1 VIENDSSLRFQFKH
15 GLNRLRM
22 RAREVLAGAQPERR
36 PDIPETTVGDDSVR
50 VDGDVPAAPEPDQ
63 IIHLVMHHQPWLKPP
78 GQPVE
83 CPRENDD
90 AVSEYED
97 VTSGL
102 SSQVKQSLTSRE
114 PQKEDKSEVLQ
125 CLMDGKQAGWDGE
138 YKI

>member
-1 VIENDSSLRFQFKH
+1 MIGNDSSLRFQFKH
-15 GLNRLRM
+15 GLNRLRR
-22 RAREVLAGAQPERR
+22 RAREVLAGAQPEQM
-36 PDIPETTVGDDSVR
+36 PDVSETIAGDDGVR

-78 GQPVE
+78 GPPVE
-83 CPRENDD
+83 CSRENDD
-90 AVSEYED
+90 AVSEYKA

-125 CLMDGKQAGWDGE
+125 CLMDGKLAGWDGE

>member
-1 VIENDSSLRFQFKH
+1 
-15 GLNRLRM
+15 
-22 RAREVLAGAQPERR
+22 
-36 PDIPETTVGDDSVR
+36 
-50 VDGDVPAAPEPDQ
+50 
-63 IIHLVMHHQPWLKPP
+63 MHHQPWLKPP